1 MYIFC
6 DDVPKGQ
13 IIEAALKSMKQ
24 NKSNDFEVSAL
35 PTEEVKVDE
44 LARHTRI
51 IQQKLS
57 RQSGQNSGNKLE
69 F

>member
-24 NKSNDFEVSAL
+24 NKSNDLEVPAL
-35 PTEEVKVDE
+35 PTEDVKVDE

-57 RQSGQNSGNKLE
+57 RQSGQNSGS
-69 F
+69 

>member
-24 NKSNDFEVSAL
+24 NKSNDLEVSTL
-35 PTEEVKVDE
+35 PTEDVKVDE

-57 RQSGQNSGNKLE
+57 GD
-69 F
+69 